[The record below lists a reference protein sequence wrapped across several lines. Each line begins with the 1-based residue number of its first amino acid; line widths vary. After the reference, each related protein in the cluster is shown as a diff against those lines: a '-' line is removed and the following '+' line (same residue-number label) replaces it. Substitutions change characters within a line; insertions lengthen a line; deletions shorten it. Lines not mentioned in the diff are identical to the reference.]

1 MAAAPKV
8 CVRRI
13 KLICLMENAGKDV
26 LTFVLKRGALN
37 APATPPGQSFT
48 DYLDNFPEDSTAN
61 YGRMNNKQKRSAL
74 NHTERRQAQRF
85 PLWDKFDVTFL
96 HKAIKLTC
104 EHVAKDNDPEWRSQN
119 TLEGLVTKIK
129 DERNEL
135 FHEVKSFSEAEY
147 QHKVNE
153 LEHLFIRVLAA
164 AKTKYCIPDAEVTP
178 VQDNARQV
186 TDTFRKIGI
195 EKEILKDYF
204 SMMHQEFL
212 RDSQTHLKTSYDRVQ
227 TFDPL
232 SFLTNSPKHCHHIQ
246 DIFCKMSLVEGRGHL
261 QQRRDI
267 DTCDV
272 LTVTR
277 RAGQNPQPSTSSSA
291 TPPTHGAKP
300 QLILI
305 RGVAGSGKTTLLTF
319 LVSEWLQDPGA
330 CTIKHLDEYDIV
342 VRVLCRDDEGPSL
355 QNFLKVIL
363 PNHFAVMDEHL
374 IPLLQQCKV
383 LFLID
388 GLDELSPGTPSHSL
402 VKDILNIS
410 KYSPDFTLVC
420 TSRPETVEDFLVKV
434 PDGYEVWD
442 MEMKG
447 VSHEQ
452 RIHFVMKHY
461 NSFPDKGDKDPERL
475 EYLMKQIGWKDY
487 LGLPLNL
494 HFIAWLFY
502 LNVDN
507 IKVTTT
513 QTSLYVT
520 IRDCCIQKLQ
530 ARLTEHSLD
539 RQPRE
544 VHIYKVLEDIY
555 DVSMQAILEDRLTL
569 SKQEEQMLICSCH
582 EKGLPSK
589 EVIPAFLNLEDT
601 SDRLGHHQKY
611 AAPHKSLQEFYGASA
626 IVHKLV
632 EGSHSASIRRMLHD
646 PPRQQLR
653 NLRNLLQ
660 YVACL
665 FCHPQTPCRVSDIR
679 RMLHFPPP
687 ENLRNLR
694 NLLLHVAGL
703 LCHPNTPLCA
713 AAIQEVVDLLAET
726 GVKRCSD
733 WLSMLEDTEV
743 NRIALDCVVRHITSE
758 EREWV
763 TITDSTITSA
773 RALLPL
779 IPSKVVRIELS
790 RKESDVQG
798 LIFEHHKYIVLNLHH
813 QYRHPDQATL
823 RDSLL
828 RAMPRSRL
836 EWFTGHLSGA
846 GTQLLQEYRGLGW
859 LRLAVCDQDA
869 QEVLAAISAVHASMP
884 QLGYLVLHVP
894 VGAVRT
900 QACTTRLPGCP
911 RLNLVLSGVDE
922 RLLEEAVQI
931 AQLLQPTQHPYYR
944 IRFPGSSMKAD
955 VWRRCLLKLA
965 NAGIKVHVGDGFG
978 GSGGILAPDT
988 SPITKEEERELYTLA
1003 RTMMLRAFARASEED
1018 LWR

>member
-37 APATPPGQSFT
+37 APATPPGQSLT

-61 YGRMNNKQKRSAL
+61 YGRMSKKQKKAAV
-74 NHTERRQAQRF
+74 NHTDRRQAQRF
-85 PLWDKFDVTFL
+85 PLWDNFDVTL
-96 HKAIKLTC
+96 LCKAIKLTC
-104 EHVAKDNDPEWRSQN
+104 EGLARDGDPEWGNQN

-186 TDTFRKIGI
+186 TDTFRKTGM

-204 SMMHQEFL
+204 SIMHQEFL

-232 SFLTNSPKHCHHIQ
+232 SFLTNSPKHHHHIQ

-319 LVSEWLQDPGA
+319 LVSEWLQEPGA

-342 VRVLCRDDEGPSL
+342 VRVLCRDNEGPSL

-374 IPLLQQCKV
+374 IPLLQQSKV

-402 VKDILNIS
+402 VKDILYIS
-410 KYSPDFTLVC
+410 KYSPGFTLVC
-420 TSRPETVEDFLVKV
+420 TSRPETVQDFLAKL

-442 MEMKG
+442 MEMKS

-475 EYLMKQIGWKDY
+475 EYLMKHIGWKDY

-494 HFIAWLFY
+494 LFVATLFY
-502 LNVDN
+502 IDQDK
-507 IKVTTT
+507 IKITTT

-520 IRDCCIQKLQ
+520 IRDWCIEKLQ
-530 ARLTEHSLD
+530 GRLTD
-539 RQPRE
+539 DPRDTKTRE
-544 VHIYKVLEDIY
+544 VLISRVLQDIY
-555 DVSMQAILEDRLTL
+555 DMSLQGLLQDRLTL
-569 SKQEEQMLICSCH
+569 SKQEEQKLICCCLG
-582 EKGLPSK
+582 KGLPSK
-589 EVIPAFLNLEDT
+589 EVIPAFFNLQDT

-632 EGSHSASIRRMLHD
+632 EDSHSANIRRMLHD
-646 PPRQQLR
+646 PP
-653 NLRNLLQ
+653 
-660 YVACL
+660 
-665 FCHPQTPCRVSDIR
+665 
-679 RMLHFPPP
+679 P
-687 ENLRNLR
+687 EQLRNLR

-726 GVKRCSD
+726 GVEDCDD

-743 NRIALDCVVRHITSE
+743 NRTALDCVVRHITSD
-758 EREWV
+758 ERERV

-779 IPSKVVRIELS
+779 IPSKKVWIQLS

-798 LIFEHHKYIVLNLHH
+798 LIFEHHKYTELHLHH

-823 RDSLL
+823 CDSLL
-828 RAMPRSRL
+828 RAMPRSHL
-836 EWFTGHLSGA
+836 EWFMGHLSGA
-846 GTQLLQEYRGLGW
+846 GTQLLQEYRGLEV
-859 LRLAVCDQDA
+859 LSLAVCDQDA
-869 QEVLAAISAVHASMP
+869 QEVLAAISAVHASLP
-884 QLGYLVLHVP
+884 QLRFLLLHVP

-911 RLNLVLSGVDE
+911 RVILVLSGVDE
-922 RLLEEAVQI
+922 RLLEEAAQI
-931 AQLLQPTQHPYYR
+931 AQLLQPTQRPYCS

-955 VWRRCLLKLA
+955 VWRRCLHKLA
-965 NAGIKVHVGDGFG
+965 NAGVTVLG
-978 GSGGILAPDT
+978 GAAGGIVAPDT
-988 SPITKEEERELYTLA
+988 SPITEEEQRELHTLA
-1003 RTMMLRAFARASEED
+1003 TTTMLGAFKRRNEEH
-1018 LWR
+1018 LWRRFL

>member
-1 MAAAPKV
+1 MTAAPKV
-8 CVRRI
+8 CVRRA
-13 KLICLMENAGKDV
+13 KLIFLMENAGKDV

-37 APATPPGQSFT
+37 APATPPGQSLT
-48 DYLDNFPEDSTAN
+48 DYLDNLPQGSTAN
-61 YGRMNNKQKRSAL
+61 YGRMSNKQKRTAL
-74 NHTERRQAQRF
+74 NNTDRRQAQRF

-104 EHVAKDNDPEWRSQN
+104 EGLARDNDPEWRNEN

-135 FHEVKSFSEAEY
+135 FHEVKDFSEAEY
-147 QHKVNE
+147 QHKVIE

-186 TDTFRKIGI
+186 ADTFRKTGM

-204 SMMHQEFL
+204 SIMHQEFM
-212 RDSQTHLKTSYDRVQ
+212 RDTQTHLKTSYDRVQ

-232 SFLTNSPKHCHHIQ
+232 SFLTNSPKHHHHIQ
-246 DIFCKMSLVEGRGHL
+246 DIFCKMSLVEGRGDVE
-261 QQRRDI
+261 QRRDI

-319 LVSEWLQDPGA
+319 LVSEWLQETGA

-342 VRVLCRDDEGPSL
+342 LRVLCRDDEGPSL

-402 VKDILNIS
+402 VKDIISIS

-420 TSRPETVEDFLVKV
+420 TSRPEAMEDFLAKV
-434 PDGYEVWD
+434 PDGYEVWA

-475 EYLMKQIGWKDY
+475 EYLMKHLGWKDY

-502 LNVDN
+502 FNVDN
-507 IKVTTT
+507 INITTT
-513 QTSLYVT
+513 QTSLYVA
-520 IRDCCIQKLQ
+520 IRDWCIQKLQ
-530 ARLTEHSLD
+530 ARLTGHSLD
-539 RQPRE
+539 RQTRE
-544 VHIYKVLEDIY
+544 VHIYKVLEDLY
-555 DVSMQAILEDRLTL
+555 DVSMQALLQDRLTL
-569 SKQEEQMLICSCH
+569 SKQEEQKLICSCH

-589 EVIPAFLNLEDT
+589 EVIPAFFNLQDT

-632 EGSHSASIRRMLHD
+632 EGSHSENIRRMLHD

-653 NLRNLLQ
+653 NLKNLFQ
-660 YVACL
+660 HVACL
-665 FCHPQTPCRVSDIR
+665 FCHRQTPRHVSDIR

-687 ENLRNLR
+687 EQLRNMR

-703 LCHPNTPLCA
+703 LCHPNIPPRA

-726 GVKRCSD
+726 GVERCGD

-743 NRIALDCVVRHITSE
+743 NRTALDCVVRHITSD
-758 EREWV
+758 EREMV

-779 IPSKVVRIELS
+779 IPSKEVRIQLS
-790 RKESDVQG
+790 KKESDVQG
-798 LIFEHHKYIVLNLHH
+798 LIFEHHKYIELSLHH

-823 RDSLL
+823 CDSLL
-828 RAMPRSRL
+828 RAMPRNHL
-836 EWFTGHLSGA
+836 QWFTGHLSGA
-846 GTQLLQEYRGLGW
+846 GTQLLQECRGLEV
-859 LRLAVCDQDA
+859 LSLAVCDQDA
-869 QEVLAAISAVHASMP
+869 QEVLAAISAVHASLP
-884 QLGYLVLHVP
+884 QLHTLFLHVP

-900 QACTTRLPGCP
+900 EACTTRLPGCP
-911 RLNLVLSGVDE
+911 WVFLVLSGVDE
-922 RLLEEAVQI
+922 RLLEEAAQI
-931 AQLLQPTQHPYYR
+931 AQLLQPTQRPYCR

-955 VWRRCLLKLA
+955 VWRRCLHKLA
-965 NAGIKVHVGDGFG
+965 IAGVTVQRIVG
-978 GSGGILAPDT
+978 GGIVAPDT
-988 SPITKEEERELYTLA
+988 SPITEEEERELHTLA
-1003 RTMMLRAFARASEED
+1003 STRILGAFNSWPEED
-1018 LWR
+1018 LWQSL

>member
-37 APATPPGQSFT
+37 APATPSGKSLT
-48 DYLDNFPEDSTAN
+48 DYLDNLPQGSTAN
-61 YGRMNNKQKRSAL
+61 YGRMSNKQKKAAV
-74 NHTERRQAQRF
+74 NHTDRRQAQRF
-85 PLWDKFDVTFL
+85 PLWDNFDVTL
-96 HKAIKLTC
+96 LCKAIKLTC
-104 EHVAKDNDPEWRSQN
+104 EGLARDGDPEWRNQN

-186 TDTFRKIGI
+186 TDTFRKTGM

-204 SMMHQEFL
+204 SIMHQEFL
-212 RDSQTHLKTSYDRVQ
+212 KDSQTHLKTFYDRVQ

-232 SFLTNSPKHCHHIQ
+232 SFLTDSPKHHHHIQ

-319 LVSEWLQDPGA
+319 LVSEWLQEPGA

-374 IPLLQQCKV
+374 IPLLQQSKV

-402 VKDILNIS
+402 VKDIINIS
-410 KYSPDFTLVC
+410 KYSPGFTLVC
-420 TSRPETVEDFLVKV
+420 TSRPETIQDFLAKL

-442 MEMKG
+442 MEMKS

-452 RIHFVMKHY
+452 RIHFIMKHY

-475 EYLMKQIGWKDY
+475 EYLMKHIGWKDY

-494 HFIAWLFY
+494 LFVATLFY
-502 LNVDN
+502 IDQDK
-507 IKVTTT
+507 IKITTT

-520 IRDCCIQKLQ
+520 IRDWCIEKLQ
-530 ARLTEHSLD
+530 ARLTDHPRD
-539 RQPRE
+539 TKTRE
-544 VHIYKVLEDIY
+544 VLISMVLQDIY
-555 DVSMQAILEDRLTL
+555 DMSLQGLLQDRLTL
-569 SKQEEQMLICSCH
+569 SKQEEQKLICCCLG
-582 EKGLPSK
+582 KGLPSK
-589 EVIPAFLNLEDT
+589 EVIPAFFNLQDT

-632 EGSHSASIRRMLHD
+632 EDSHSANIRRMLHD

-665 FCHPQTPCRVSDIR
+665 FCHPQTPRRVSDIR
-679 RMLHFPPP
+679 RMLHDPPP
-687 ENLRNLR
+687 EQLRNLR

-713 AAIQEVVDLLAET
+713 AAIHEVVDLLAET
-726 GVKRCSD
+726 GVEDCGD

-743 NRIALDCVVRHITSE
+743 NRTALDCVVRHITSDESE
-758 EREWV
+758 EI

-779 IPSKVVRIELS
+779 IPSKE
-790 RKESDVQG
+790 ESPSLVHG
-798 LIFEHHKYIVLNLHH
+798 SPKWC
-813 QYRHPDQATL
+813 RHTAAAGVPG
-823 RDSLL
+823 
-828 RAMPRSRL
+828 P
-836 EWFTGHLSGA
+836 GGA
-846 GTQLLQEYRGLGW
+846 
-859 LRLAVCDQDA
+859 
-869 QEVLAAISAVHASMP
+869 P
-884 QLGYLVLHVP
+884 
-894 VGAVRT
+894 
-900 QACTTRLPGCP
+900 PG
-911 RLNLVLSGVDE
+911 RV
-922 RLLEEAVQI
+922 
-931 AQLLQPTQHPYYR
+931 
-944 IRFPGSSMKAD
+944 
-955 VWRRCLLKLA
+955 
-965 NAGIKVHVGDGFG
+965 
-978 GSGGILAPDT
+978 
-988 SPITKEEERELYTLA
+988 
-1003 RTMMLRAFARASEED
+1003 
-1018 LWR
+1018 

>member
-37 APATPPGQSFT
+37 APATPPGQSLT

-61 YGRMNNKQKRSAL
+61 YGRMSNKQKKAAV
-74 NHTERRQAQRF
+74 NHTDRRQAQRF
-85 PLWDKFDVTFL
+85 PLWDNFDVTL
-96 HKAIKLTC
+96 LCKAIKLTC
-104 EHVAKDNDPEWRSQN
+104 EGLARDGDPEWGNQN

-147 QHKVNE
+147 QHKVHE

-186 TDTFRKIGI
+186 TDTFRKTGM

-204 SMMHQEFL
+204 SIMHQEFL

-232 SFLTNSPKHCHHIQ
+232 SFLTNSPKHHHHIQ

-319 LVSEWLQDPGA
+319 LVSEWLQEPGA

-342 VRVLCRDDEGPSL
+342 VRVLCRDNEGPSL

-374 IPLLQQCKV
+374 IPLLQQSKV

-402 VKDILNIS
+402 VKDILYIS
-410 KYSPDFTLVC
+410 KYSPGFTLVC
-420 TSRPETVEDFLVKV
+420 TSRPETVQDFLAKL

-442 MEMKG
+442 MEMKS

-475 EYLMKQIGWKDY
+475 EYLMKHIGWKDY

-494 HFIAWLFY
+494 LFVATLFY
-502 LNVDN
+502 IDQDK
-507 IKVTTT
+507 IKITTT

-520 IRDCCIQKLQ
+520 IRDWCIEKLQ
-530 ARLTEHSLD
+530 GRLTD
-539 RQPRE
+539 DPRDTKTRE
-544 VHIYKVLEDIY
+544 VHIYKVLEDLY
-555 DVSMQAILEDRLTL
+555 DVSMQAILEARLNL
-569 SKQEEQMLICSCH
+569 SKQEEQKLICSCH

-589 EVIPAFLNLEDT
+589 EVIPAFFNLQET
-601 SDRLGHHQKY
+601 SDRLGHHQTY

-632 EGSHSASIRRMLHD
+632 EGSHSENIRRMLHD

-665 FCHPQTPCRVSDIR
+665 FCHPQTPRRVSDIR

-687 ENLRNLR
+687 EQLRNLR

-726 GVKRCSD
+726 GVKRCGD

-743 NRIALDCVVRHITSE
+743 NRTALDCVVRHITSHESE
-758 EREWV
+758 EV

-779 IPSKVVRIELS
+779 IPSKVVWIKLS

-798 LIFEHHKYIVLNLHH
+798 LIFEHHKYTQLSLHH

-823 RDSLL
+823 SDSLL
-828 RAMPRSRL
+828 RAMPRSHLR
-836 EWFTGHLSGA
+836 WFTGHLSGA
-846 GTQLLQEYRGLGW
+846 GTQLLQGVPGPG
-859 LRLAVCDQDA
+859 VA
-869 QEVLAAISAVHASMP
+869 Q
-884 QLGYLVLHVP
+884 
-894 VGAVRT
+894 
-900 QACTTRLPGCP
+900 PG
-911 RLNLVLSGVDE
+911 RV
-922 RLLEEAVQI
+922 
-931 AQLLQPTQHPYYR
+931 
-944 IRFPGSSMKAD
+944 
-955 VWRRCLLKLA
+955 
-965 NAGIKVHVGDGFG
+965 
-978 GSGGILAPDT
+978 
-988 SPITKEEERELYTLA
+988 
-1003 RTMMLRAFARASEED
+1003 
-1018 LWR
+1018 

>member
-1 MAAAPKV
+1 MAAAPTV
-8 CVRRI
+8 HVHRI

-37 APATPPGQSFT
+37 APATPPGQSLT
-48 DYLDNFPEDSTAN
+48 DYLDNLPQGSTAN
-61 YGRMNNKQKRSAL
+61 YGRMNNKQKKAAL
-74 NHTERRQAQRF
+74 SNTDRRQAQRF
-85 PLWDKFDVTFL
+85 PLWDNFDVSLL
-96 HKAIKLTC
+96 HKTIKLTC
-104 EHVAKDNDPEWRSQN
+104 QGVARDGDPEWRNQN

-135 FHEVKSFSEAEY
+135 FHEVKDFSEAEY

-186 TDTFRKIGI
+186 TDTFRNMGL
-195 EKEILKDYF
+195 EEAILRYKLSNMCQLF
-204 SMMHQEFL
+204 ISM
-212 RDSQTHLKTSYDRVQ
+212 SQTHLKAFYDRVQ

-232 SFLTNSPKHCHHIQ
+232 SFLTNSPKHLHHIQ

-291 TPPTHGAKP
+291 TPPTHDAKP

-319 LVSEWLQDPGA
+319 LVSEWLQEPCA

-402 VKDILNIS
+402 VKDIINIS

-420 TSRPETVEDFLVKV
+420 TSRPETVQDFLAKV

-442 MEMKG
+442 MEMRS

-461 NSFPDKGDKDPERL
+461 NSFPDKGVKDPERL
-475 EYLMKQIGWKDY
+475 EYLMKHIGWKDY

-502 LNVDN
+502 FNVDN
-507 IKVTTT
+507 IKITTT

-520 IRDCCIQKLQ
+520 IRDWCIQKLQ
-530 ARLTEHSLD
+530 ARLTGHPQD
-539 RQPRE
+539 IKTRE
-544 VHIYKVLEDIY
+544 VLISMVLQDIY
-555 DVSMQAILEDRLTL
+555 DTSLQALLQDRLTL
-569 SKQEEQMLICSCH
+569 SKQEEQKLICCCFG
-582 EKGLPSK
+582 KGLPSK
-589 EVIPAFLNLEDT
+589 EVIPAFFSLQDT

-632 EGSHSASIRRMLHD
+632 EDSHSANIRRMLHD
-646 PPRQQLR
+646 PP
-653 NLRNLLQ
+653 
-660 YVACL
+660 
-665 FCHPQTPCRVSDIR
+665 
-679 RMLHFPPP
+679 P
-687 ENLRNLR
+687 EQLRNLR

-726 GVKRCSD
+726 GVERCDD

-743 NRIALDCVVRHITSE
+743 NRTALDCVVRHITSDK
-758 EREWV
+758 REMV
-763 TITDSTITSA
+763 IITDSTITSA

-779 IPSKVVRIELS
+779 IPSKVVRIQLS

-798 LIFEHHKYIVLNLHH
+798 LIFEHHKYIDLSLHH

-823 RDSLL
+823 CDSLL
-828 RAMPRSRL
+828 RAMPRSHL
-836 EWFTGHLSGA
+836 DWFTGHLSGA
-846 GTQLLQEYRGLGW
+846 GTQLLQECRALQW
-859 LRLAVCDQDA
+859 LHLAVCDQDA
-869 QEVLAAISAVHASMP
+869 QKILAAISAVHASLP
-884 QLGYLVLHVP
+884 QLHKLCLHVP
-894 VGAVRT
+894 VGALKT
-900 QACTTRLPGCP
+900 QACTTRLPSCP
-911 RLNLVLSGVDE
+911 WVFLVLSGVDE
-922 RLLEEAVQI
+922 RLLEEAAQI
-931 AQLLQPTQHPYYR
+931 AQLLQPTQRPYWS
-944 IRFPGSSMKAD
+944 ISFPGSSMKAD
-955 VWRRCLLKLA
+955 VWRRCLHKLA
-965 NAGIKVHVGDGFG
+965 NAGVTVMRRGGGVG
-978 GSGGILAPDT
+978 IVAPHT
-988 SPITKEEERELYTLA
+988 SPITEEEQWELDTLA
-1003 RTMMLRAFARASEED
+1003 STTMLRAFTRRPEED
-1018 LWR
+1018 LWQYL

>member
-1 MAAAPKV
+1 MAAAPTV
-8 CVRRI
+8 HVHRI

-37 APATPPGQSFT
+37 APATPPGQSLT
-48 DYLDNFPEDSTAN
+48 DYLDNLPQGSTAN
-61 YGRMNNKQKRSAL
+61 YGSMSNKQKKAAL
-74 NHTERRQAQRF
+74 NHTDRRQAQRF
-85 PLWDKFDVTFL
+85 PLWDNFDVTFL

-104 EHVAKDNDPEWRSQN
+104 EGVARDGDPEWRNQN

-135 FHEVKSFSEAEY
+135 FHEVKDFSEAEY

-153 LEHLFIRVLAA
+153 LEQLFIRVLAA

-186 TDTFRKIGI
+186 TDTFRNVGL
-195 EKEILKDYF
+195 EEAILRYNLSNMWQLF
-204 SMMHQEFL
+204 ISM
-212 RDSQTHLKTSYDRVQ
+212 SQTHLKTSYDRVQ

-232 SFLTNSPKHCHHIQ
+232 SFLTNSPKHHHHIKN
-246 DIFCKMSLVEGRGHL
+246 IFCKMSLVEGRGHL

-319 LVSEWLQDPGA
+319 LVSEWLQEPGA

-374 IPLLQQCKV
+374 IPLLQQSKV

-402 VKDILNIS
+402 VKDIINIS
-410 KYSPDFTLVC
+410 KYSPGFTLVC
-420 TSRPETVEDFLVKV
+420 TSRPETIQDFLAKL

-442 MEMKG
+442 MEMKS

-452 RIHFVMKHY
+452 RIHFVMKY
-461 NSFPDKGDKDPERL
+461 YSSFPDKGDKNPERL

-520 IRDCCIQKLQ
+520 IRDWCIEKLQ
-530 ARLTEHSLD
+530 ARLTDHSLD
-539 RQPRE
+539 RQTRE
-544 VHIYKVLEDIY
+544 VHIYKVLEDLY
-555 DVSMQAILEDRLTL
+555 DVSMQAILEARLTL
-569 SKQEEQMLICSCH
+569 SKQEEQKLICSCH

-589 EVIPAFLNLEDT
+589 EVIPAFLNLQDT

-632 EGSHSASIRRMLHD
+632 EGSHSANIPRMLHD
-646 PPRQQLR
+646 PPPEQLR

-665 FCHPQTPCRVSDIR
+665 FCHPQTPRRVSDIR
-679 RMLHFPPP
+679 RMLHDPPP
-687 ENLRNLR
+687 EQLRNLR

-726 GVKRCSD
+726 GVKDCDD

-743 NRIALDCVVRHITSE
+743 NRTALDCVVRHITSDK
-758 EREWV
+758 REWV

-779 IPSKVVRIELS
+779 IPSKEVRIELS

-798 LIFEHHKYIVLNLHH
+798 LIFEHHKYTVLSLHH

-823 RDSLL
+823 CDSLL
-828 RAMPRSRL
+828 RAMPRSHLQR
-836 EWFTGHLSGA
+836 FMGHLSGA
-846 GTQLLQEYRGLGW
+846 GTQLLQECRGLRW
-859 LRLAVCDQDA
+859 LYLAVCDQDA
-869 QEVLAAISAVHASMP
+869 QEVLAAISGRPRVAASARVPLATRPRGCREDTGVHHTAAWRP
-884 QLGYLVLHVP
+884 TGE
-894 VGAVRT
+894 
-900 QACTTRLPGCP
+900 P
-911 RLNLVLSGVDE
+911 RV
-922 RLLEEAVQI
+922 
-931 AQLLQPTQHPYYR
+931 
-944 IRFPGSSMKAD
+944 
-955 VWRRCLLKLA
+955 VWRGREAAGGGGPDSTAPAAHTAPIPQHQLPRQQHEGRCVAALPSQ
-965 NAGIKVHVGDGFG
+965 AGQCRRHG
-978 GSGGILAPDT
+978 AWCWWC
-988 SPITKEEERELYTLA
+988 Y
-1003 RTMMLRAFARASEED
+1003 
-1018 LWR
+1018 WW